1 MLHTENGEFFVP
13 PSHAFTNAAR
23 DIDM

>member
-1 MLHTENGEFFVP
+1 MLYTENGEFFVA